1 MRPWKKTAAWVWWKL
16 RRWEGAS
23 WRRRPAWWEPWCG
36 YHTPHPTFRSV
47 LSSPPGGEGP
57 PRPRRLRM
65 PLSCPF
71 AGLVLCKNSPFHF
84 PSAKFGK
91 ITSLPTWYSQA
102 TSKAKDNRGVSLTVV
117 FISTEGWARSFLA
130 SRNSMFPSRIL
141 SQLLPNSPKPGS
153 DALMASLRWGLPW

>member
-1 MRPWKKTAAWVWWKL
+1 MEAATLGRGQLKDETCLVGTVVWIP
-16 RRWEGAS
+16 R
-23 WRRRPAWWEPWCG
+23 
-36 YHTPHPTFRSV
+36 TPPNLSFSPV
-47 LSSPPGGEGP
+47 LSSRWGRT

-71 AGLVLCKNSPFHF
+71 AGLVLCKISPFHF

-141 SQLLPNSPKPGS
+141 SQLLPNPPKPGS
-153 DALMASLRWGLPW
+153 DALMASLR